1 MYYFLIPID
10 WKEKLLYL
18 RFLLFKFL
26 SLSHHPVYLASL
38 IRINFMYLVKLEKKK
53 KEKKVHYSKEQT
65 YFIYIARRS
74 STYSLNQS
82 KTKPENL
89 EEK

>member
-1 MYYFLIPID
+1 
-10 WKEKLLYL
+10 
-18 RFLLFKFL
+18 
-26 SLSHHPVYLASL
+26 
-38 IRINFMYLVKLEKKK
+38 MYLVELEKKK

-89 EEK
+89 EEKYLNKKNESNWTHDRKGEKSHLKRPARIGAPMHV